1 MLPWGVSCRG
11 PAIVL
16 FGLCF
21 VRTVLLFCPWRVH
34 SRGGVVNG
42 RYYVSVKTVLL
53 IWFGD
58 FTSIFL
64 FVEVFLSRSYCVALD
79 REIDAGLEIE
89 RFRIGIAV

>member
-1 MLPWGVSCRG
+1 M
-11 PAIVL
+11 
-16 FGLCF
+16 
-21 VRTVLLFCPWRVH
+21 
-34 SRGGVVNG
+34 
-42 RYYVSVKTVLL
+42 LL

-89 RFRIGIAV
+89 RFRIGIVV